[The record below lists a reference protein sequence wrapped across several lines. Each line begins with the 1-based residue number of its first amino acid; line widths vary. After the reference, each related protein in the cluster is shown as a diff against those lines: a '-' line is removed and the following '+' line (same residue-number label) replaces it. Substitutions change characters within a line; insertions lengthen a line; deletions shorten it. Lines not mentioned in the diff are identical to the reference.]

1 MLRTR
6 LRLLT
11 PRQRKVFT
19 AAFLFTSLMTG
30 NAIYLALASHGL
42 GVGRDPE
49 ILPFT
54 YQIML
59 VAHLVGGLVAFAVVI
74 AFIGVHMPRMIR
86 SRRRFTRT
94 SGFSLA
100 GVWLVLLLS
109 GLFILSEANSRE
121 NMWIFVAHQIGALA
135 LVGVYVSHRWLS
147 RDPPTRASTIRTTL
161 WLAGGIFLVWL
172 MHVTETGRL
181 PTEGPAAG
189 AAVAKLTGAQSA
201 HVPLVRTGQTAF
213 AAAGVPTT
221 TNATGGR
228 TATTSP
234 VPTRLTSA
242 APQAGQVHVPSG
254 LPRAL
259 DEAFPWSES
268 AFRAPGDPDLES
280 TFYPAKTTTTTG
292 GYLPTRILTH
302 DDLPNLEKFTAET
315 RAKGFAPNY
324 YLGAQSCERCHAD
337 IAAQWATSAHRFA
350 SFNNPFYRKSV
361 ELTREKAGNKR
372 SKFCGGCHDPAI
384 MLAGNME
391 KAIDPLTPE
400 SQAGLTC
407 LACHAIDRIHD
418 KTGNGN
424 YNIHDQTESPYMF
437 DLAKGG
443 IARQVHDYL
452 LKAKPSVHKQRMLKP
467 VFRESEFCLSCHKV
481 NLDVQVNDYRW
492 IRGQNDYDAWHNSGF
507 AHNNPTTWYE
517 PPVTMTCQECHMAPE
532 PAVRGDVSAE
542 DGKVASHRFLGVNTA
557 LPHIRGDQDTIDRI
571 ETFLKDG
578 KLRVDVFA
586 IHREDGTT
594 VLAPEQKMPVLK
606 PGEIVQVDVVVRN
619 VGVGHTFPGGTN
631 DSNEGWIDFTAK
643 VGDGLVYQS
652 GALRADKH
660 VDPSSHFFQ
669 AVIVDRHG
677 GRIVMRNALDIYTT
691 VYANVIRPS
700 TSDIARYRFRVPQ
713 DAEGKRIVLRADLKW
728 RKFNRPFTEFVFE
741 GKEVPD
747 LPITVIAHSD
757 ITLPVSIASQSKTM
771 PTDKPEDWKRYNDYG
786 VGLFLDEDTRGALEM
801 FERVAELQ
809 PKQFD
814 GWLNQ
819 ARAYIA
825 DGSLQKAEEML
836 RKASAATPN
845 QPRVAF
851 FWGQLLERSG
861 RLNEAVEAYRATLQK
876 YPKSR
881 DTWGRLGRTYWL
893 MGRVQDSVDA
903 YLQVLDIDPEHAQSY
918 YQLSLAYKVLAGNEK
933 NEDHRRKLAHAA
945 AETRKAFEK
954 YKIDENA
961 PRVTQTFRDSHPY
974 ENRMS
979 QSIVVHAQEGL

>member
-1 MLRTR
+1 MLRTK

-11 PRQRKVFT
+11 PPQRKLFT
-19 AAFLFTSLMTG
+19 AAFLFTILMTG

-49 ILPFT
+49 VLPLT

-59 VAHLVGGLVAFAVVI
+59 VAHLAGGLVAFAVAV
-74 AFIGVHMPRMIR
+74 AFIGIHMPRMIR
-86 SRRRFTRT
+86 GRRRFTRT
-94 SGFSLA
+94 TGFSLA
-100 GVWLVLLLS
+100 GAWLLLLLS

-135 LVGVYVSHRWLS
+135 LVGIYVSHRLLS
-147 RDPPTRASTIRTTL
+147 SDPPTRTNTLRTML
-161 WLAGGIFLVWL
+161 WLTGGVGLIWL
-172 MHVTETGRL
+172 MHVMETGNSPKARL
-181 PTEGPAAG
+181 VGG
-189 AAVAKLTGAQSA
+189 AAIEKEPGYS
-201 HVPLVRTGQTAF
+201 
-213 AAAGVPTT
+213 
-221 TNATGGR
+221 
-228 TATTSP
+228 
-234 VPTRLTSA
+234 
-242 APQAGQVHVPSG
+242 HVPSG
-254 LPRAL
+254 LPRTPN
-259 DEAFPWSES
+259 ESFPWSES

-315 RAKGFAPNY
+315 RVKGFAPNY

-350 SFNNPFYRKSV
+350 SFNNPFYRRSV

-391 KAIDPLTPE
+391 KTIDPLTPE

-437 DLAKGG
+437 DLAKSG
-443 IARQVHDYL
+443 IAREMHDYL
-452 LKAKPSVHKQRMLKP
+452 LKAKPTVHKQRMLKP

-492 IRGQNDYDAWHNSGF
+492 IRGQNEYDAWHNSGF

-517 PPVTMTCQECHMAPE
+517 PPVTKTCQDCHMAPE
-532 PAVRGDVSAE
+532 PAVRGDVSAKR
-542 DGKVASHRFLGVNTA
+542 GKVASHRFLGVNTA

-571 ETFLKDG
+571 EAFLKDG

-594 VLAPEQKMPVLK
+594 VLAPEQKLPVLK

-643 VGDGLVYQS
+643 IGDELVYQS
-652 GALRADKH
+652 GALQADKH
-660 VDPSSHFFQ
+660 VDPGSHFFQ

-677 GRIVMRNALDIYTT
+677 GRIVKRNALDIYTT

-713 DAEGKRIVLRADLKW
+713 DAEGKRVVLRADLKW

-747 LPITVIAHSD
+747 LPITVIARSD
-757 ITLPVSIASQSKTM
+757 VTLPISIEPQSKEI
-771 PTDKPEDWKRYNDYG
+771 PSDKPEDWNRYNDYG
-786 VGLFLDEDTRGALEM
+786 VGLFLDEDTRGALGM
-801 FERVAELQ
+801 FKRVAQLQ
-809 PKQFD
+809 PTRFD

-836 RKASAATPN
+836 RKASATSAN

-861 RLNEAVEAYRATLQK
+861 RLSEAVEAYRATLQE

-881 DTWGRLGRTYWL
+881 DTWGRLGRSYWL
-893 MGRVQDSVDA
+893 LGRAQDSVDA

-918 YQLSLAYKVLAGNEK
+918 YQLSLAYKALAGNEK
-933 NEDHRRKLAHAA
+933 DEERRRKLEHAA
-945 AETRKAFEK
+945 AETAKAFEK

-979 QSIVVHAQEGL
+979 QPIVVHAQEGL

>member
-1 MLRTR
+1 MLRAN

-11 PRQRKVFT
+11 PRQRRLFT
-19 AAFLFTSLMTG
+19 AAFIFTLLMTG

-49 ILPFT
+49 VLPFT

-59 VAHLVGGLVAFAVVI
+59 VAHLVGGLVAFAVAI
-74 AFIGVHMPRMIR
+74 SFIGFHLPRMIR
-86 SRRRFTRT
+86 SRRRLTRA

-109 GLFILSEANSRE
+109 GVFILSEANSRE
-121 NMWIFVAHQIGALA
+121 NVWIFVAHQIGALA
-135 LVGVYVSHRWLS
+135 LAGVYITHRWSSL
-147 RDPPTRASTIRTTL
+147 DPPTRASTIRTTL
-161 WLAGGIFLVWL
+161 WLAGGIGLIWL
-172 MHVTETGRL
+172 MHVTETKRFPKIGA
-181 PTEGPAAG
+181 AAG
-189 AAVAKLTGAQSA
+189 AAVEKIRGEQYA
-201 HVPLVRTGQTAF
+201 HVPTALTGQATF
-213 AAAGVPTT
+213 ATVSLPTT
-221 TNATGGR
+221 TNVSAAR
-228 TATTSP
+228 TATTANVSTGP
-234 VPTRLTSA
+234 TSA
-242 APQAGQVHVPSG
+242 APPPGHEHVPSG
-254 LPRAL
+254 LPRTL
-259 DEAFPWSES
+259 NEPFPWSES

-302 DDLPNLEKFTAET
+302 DDLPDLESFTAET

-391 KAIDPLTPE
+391 KTIDPLTPE

-424 YNIHDQTESPYMF
+424 YNVHDQTESPYMF

-443 IARQVHDYL
+443 VAREVHDYL
-452 LKAKPSVHKQRMLKP
+452 LKAKPTVHKQRMLKP

-517 PPVTMTCQECHMAPE
+517 PPVTKTCQDCHMAPE

-542 DGKVASHRFLGVNTA
+542 NGKVASHRFLGVNTA

-571 ETFLKDG
+571 EAFLKDG

-594 VLAPEQKMPVLK
+594 VLAPEQKMPVLN

-619 VGVGHTFPGGTN
+619 SGVGHTFPGGTN

-643 VGDGLVYQS
+643 IGDELVYQS
-652 GALRADKH
+652 GALREDKH
-660 VDPSSHFFQ
+660 VDPGSHFYQ

-700 TSDIARYRFRVPQ
+700 TSDIARYRFRIPQ
-713 DAEGKRIVLRADLKW
+713 DAEGKRVALRADLKW

-747 LPITVIAHSD
+747 LPITVIARSD
-757 ITLPVSIASQSKTM
+757 VTLPISIKSQKVILA
-771 PTDKPEDWKRYNDYG
+771 DKPEDWKRYNDYG

-801 FERVAELQ
+801 FKRVAQLQ

-814 GWLNQ
+814 GWVNQ

-836 RKASAATPN
+836 RKASAATAN

-861 RLNEAVEAYRATLQK
+861 RLNEAVAAYRATLQE

-918 YQLSLAYKVLAGNEK
+918 YQLSLAYKALAGNEK
-933 NEDHRRKLAHAA
+933 NEDHRRKLEHAA
-945 AETRKAFEK
+945 AETGKAFEK
-954 YKIDENA
+954 YKLDENA
-961 PRVTQTFRDSHPY
+961 PRVTQAFRDSHPY

-979 QSIVVHAQEGL
+979 QPIVVHAQEGL

>member
-1 MLRTR
+1 MLRAR
-6 LRLLT
+6 FRLLT
-11 PRQRKVFT
+11 PPQRKLFT
-19 AAFLFTSLMTG
+19 AAFLFTLLMIG

-49 ILPFT
+49 VLPFT
-54 YQIML
+54 YQVML
-59 VAHLVGGLVAFAVVI
+59 LVHLVGGLIAFVVAI
-74 AFIGVHMPRMIR
+74 AFIGTHMPRMIR
-86 SRRRFTRT
+86 SHRRLTRMT
-94 SGFSLA
+94 GFCLA
-100 GVWLVLLLS
+100 GLWLILLLS
-109 GLFILSEANSRE
+109 GLFILSEANSRQ
-121 NMWIFVAHQIGALA
+121 NMWIFVAHQVGALA
-135 LVGVYVSHRWLS
+135 LAGVYVSHRWLS
-147 RDPPTRASTIRTTL
+147 RDPPSRTVALRTTL
-161 WLAGGIFLVWL
+161 WLAGGIVVIWL
-172 MHVTETGRL
+172 MHVTEIGRSPKAAL
-181 PTEGPAAG
+181 KAAAAAESPRGAQYARTSMVLAGQSMFATASVPATTNAAG
-189 AAVAKLTGAQSA
+189 A
-201 HVPLVRTGQTAF
+201 
-213 AAAGVPTT
+213 
-221 TNATGGR
+221 R
-228 TATTSP
+228 TATTEL
-234 VPTRLTSA
+234 VPTSTASA
-242 APQAGQVHVPSG
+242 APATGGEDVPSG

-259 DEAFPWSES
+259 NEPFPWGES
-268 AFRAPGDPDLES
+268 AFRAPGDPDLKS
-280 TFYPAKTTTTTG
+280 IFYPAKTTTTTG

-315 RAKGFAPNY
+315 HAKGFAPNY

-337 IAAQWATSAHRFA
+337 IVAQWATSAHRFA

-361 ELTREKAGNKR
+361 ENTREKAGNKR

-391 KAIDPLTPE
+391 KTINPLTPE

-437 DLAKGG
+437 DLAKSG

-452 LKAKPSVHKQRMLKP
+452 LKAKPSVHRQRMLKP
-467 VFRESEFCLSCHKV
+467 VFRESEFCLTCHKV

-492 IRGQNDYDAWHNSGF
+492 IRGQNEYDAWHNSGF

-517 PPVTMTCQECHMAPE
+517 PPVTKTCQACHMAPE
-532 PAVRGDVSAE
+532 AAVRGDVSAE

-571 ETFLKDG
+571 ETFLRDG

-586 IHREDGTT
+586 VHREDGTI

-619 VGVGHTFPGGTN
+619 MGVGHTFPGGTN

-643 VGDGLVYQS
+643 VGEELVYQS
-652 GALRADKH
+652 GAVRADKH
-660 VDPSSHFFQ
+660 VDPGAHFFQ

-677 GRIVMRNALDIYTT
+677 GRIVKRNALDIYTP

-700 TSDIARYRFRVPQ
+700 TSDIARYRFRVPK
-713 DAEGKRIVLRADLKW
+713 DAEGKRVVMRADLRW
-728 RKFNRPFTEFVFE
+728 RKFNRAFTEFVYE
-741 GKEVPD
+741 GEAVPD

-757 ITLPVSIASQSKTM
+757 VTLPISVEAQSKVM
-771 PTDKPEDWKRYNDYG
+771 PAEKPEDWKRYNDYG
-786 VGLFLDEDTRGALEM
+786 VGLFLDEDTRGALAM
-801 FERVAELQ
+801 FERVAQLQ

-836 RKASAATPN
+836 RKASAATPD
-845 QPRVAF
+845 QPRIAF
-851 FWGQLLERSG
+851 FWGQVLERSG
-861 RLNEAVEAYRATLQK
+861 RLSEAVEAYRATLQR

-893 MGRVQDSVDA
+893 MGRAQDSADA
-903 YLQVLDIDPEHAQSY
+903 YLKVLDIDPEHAQSY
-918 YQLSLAYKVLAGNEK
+918 YQLSLAYKVLAADEK
-933 NEDHRRKLAHAA
+933 NEDRRRKFEHAA

-961 PRVTQTFRDSHPY
+961 PRVTQTFRDSHPF

-979 QSIVVHAQEGL
+979 QPIVVHAQEGL